1 MYEGVRAPAVF
12 TPKSL
17 SEALE
22 TYQRYPRSVLWAGG
36 TALMSTIRT
45 YPNQDNHDILYLG
58 EVKELTSISRTE
70 RYLEAGSMVTIS
82 RLLAVGQHIL
92 PPLLSKALHLAGPSL
107 IQNQATIGGSL
118 CHPTL
123 RLMTAAAL
131 AVLEAQVEIRDSR
144 VTKHKH
150 TTRWVPV
157 SRLYRRDGSLG
168 LVPGEIV
175 CRIRLFF
182 EKSTFH
188 TFEAIGSPYRRPD
201 QAVML
206 SVFATND
213 SSTISEFRF
222 AITLPTID
230 IIRSKEVETAIT
242 SKDLPLSSK
251 EILQISSQLKEQLSL
266 YSTKVTF
273 LQLQRATRLFERT
286 LGELNRQVLGG

>member
-36 TALMSTIRT
+36 TALMSSIRD

-58 EVKELTSISRTE
+58 EVKELSSISRTE
-70 RYLEAGSMVTIS
+70 RYLEAGSMVTIT

-92 PPLLSKALHLAGPSL
+92 PPLLSRALHLAGPSL

-144 VTKHKH
+144 VTKHA
-150 TTRWVPV
+150 TRWIPV
-157 SRLYRRDGSLG
+157 SRLYKRDGSLG

-175 CRIRLFF
+175 SRIRLFF

-188 TFEAIGSPYRRPD
+188 TFESIGSPYRRPE

-222 AITLPTID
+222 ALTLPTID

-251 EILQISSQLKEQLSL
+251 EIMQISSQLKEQLSL
-266 YSTKVTF
+266 YSTKVTP

-286 LGELNRQVLGG
+286 LGELNRQVLGS